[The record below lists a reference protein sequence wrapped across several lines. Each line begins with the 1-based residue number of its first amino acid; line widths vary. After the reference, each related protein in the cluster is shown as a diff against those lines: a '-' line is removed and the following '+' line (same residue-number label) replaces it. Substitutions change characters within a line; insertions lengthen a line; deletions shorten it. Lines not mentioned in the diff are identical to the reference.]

1 MYDFS
6 FSATIYLDGVLE
18 NFSDVID
25 PNSYPEE
32 DRHMQIMYGRD
43 VNVSYISRQM
53 TLLDILEERLEQ
65 IDYVDAV
72 CFDHMSWVECELD
85 TDDSDVAKERLLKVE
100 QEIEDII
107 NEWVKEYGEK

>member
-6 FSATIYLDGVLE
+6 FSATIRLDGVLE
-18 NFSDVID
+18 KFSDVID

-32 DRHMQIMYGRD
+32 DRYRQIMYGRD
-43 VNVSYISRQM
+43 MNVSYLDHQM

-65 IDYVDAV
+65 IEYVDTV

-85 TDDSDVAKERLLKVE
+85 TDDSDVAKERLVKVN
-100 QEIEDII
+100 QEIESTISK
-107 NEWVKEYGEK
+107 WVKEYGEE